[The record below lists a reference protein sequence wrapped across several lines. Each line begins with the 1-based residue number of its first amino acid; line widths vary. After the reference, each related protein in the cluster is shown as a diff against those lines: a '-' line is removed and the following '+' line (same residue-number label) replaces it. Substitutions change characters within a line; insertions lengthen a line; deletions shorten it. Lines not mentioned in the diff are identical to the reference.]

1 MEKIMKNKK
10 SIIYLILILIV
21 IAGMISIYVR
31 RLNFSLEQGKH
42 IRIDLYIGKEYELED
57 IKQIAKETLP
67 EGEKRYQ
74 KLETFNDAVA
84 ISLKEASDEQI
95 NALKEKVKEK
105 YGIEEDTFLAK
116 TEVPHLR
123 TRDIIKPYI
132 IPTIIVTL
140 IIMGYV
146 GVRFLKLG
154 ALKTMFL
161 LVAKLVLAGLVYVG
175 VIGLFYL
182 PVGIYTIPVGMG
194 IYLIVT
200 MTVIVRYQN
209 QLEKKEVA
217 ESKK

>member
-105 YGIEEDTFLAK
+105 YGIEEDTFLTK

-182 PVGIYTIPVGMG
+182 PVGIYTIPVGIG
-194 IYLIVT
+194 IYLIVA
-200 MTVIVRYQN
+200 MTVIVGYQN